1 MTRRLLASFFLLI
14 AALTISAQE
23 PRPQTSQDKQ
33 TEARGILKSFYSS
46 SNPAKREMVVS
57 VLSVA
62 ARDRGVADMLTGAL
76 SHDKDPKIRTLAASA
91 MAEGK
96 CRSCIPVLRT
106 MLDDADIVVAF
117 SSAKAL
123 WDMGDRSGLP
133 LFEEVLSGSQKDSE
147 GIVHGAMLKAHRT
160 LHDPSALALLS
171 VNEVTGIFF
180 GPAGTA
186 LSYAEQGRKMSGGTA
201 GRVVAAR
208 FVGEE
213 NSAAARRLL
222 EEMLSDKDGAVV
234 AASCK
239 ALAIHDDRAS
249 LPEIEPL
256 LDDAR
261 DIVQVMSAAAVIRL
275 TEANPAPPGQARRKR

>member
-1 MTRRLLASFFLLI
+1 MTRLLVSFFLVI
-14 AALTISAQE
+14 AGSGLSAQDRQ
-23 PRPQTSQDKQ
+23 PKTSQDKQ
-33 TEARGILKSFYSS
+33 VVAHTILKSFYSS
-46 SNPAKREMVVS
+46 TNPAKREMAVS

-62 ARDRGVADMLTGAL
+62 ARDRGVADMLTDAL
-76 SHDKDPKIRTLAASA
+76 VHDKDPKIRTLAASV
-91 MAEGK
+91 MAEGN
-96 CRSCIPVLRT
+96 CRSCIPVLRN

-117 SSAKAL
+117 SAAKAL
-123 WDMGDRSGLP
+123 WDMGDHSGLP
-133 LFEEVLSGSQKDSE
+133 LFEEVLSGQQKDSE

-180 GPAGTA
+180 GPAGAA

-213 NSAAARRLL
+213 NSPAARSLL

-234 AASCK
+234 AASCR

-249 LPEIEPL
+249 LSEIEPL

-261 DIVQVMSAAAVIRL
+261 DIVQAMSAAAVIRL
-275 TEANPAPPGQARRKR
+275 TEANPPPTGRTRNKR